1 MRLRTLALAL
11 ALSCGLTGMAQAAK
25 KPKVQK
31 SQKFKNTKIKK
42 TKVKKTKQYK
52 QSNAYK
58 VKPNNAKKATYVH
71 Q

>member
-11 ALSCGLTGMAQAAK
+11 ALSCGATGMAQAAK

-31 SQKFKNTKIKK
+31 SQKFKKTKIKK
-42 TKVKKTKQYK
+42 TKRYK

-58 VKPNNAKKATYVH
+58 VKPNKAKKATYVH
-71 Q
+71 H

>member
-11 ALSCGLTGMAQAAK
+11 ALSCGVTGMAQAAK

-31 SQKFKNTKIKK
+31 SQKFKKTKIKK
-42 TKVKKTKQYK
+42 TKKYK

-58 VKPNNAKKATYVH
+58 VKPNKAKKATYVH